1 MKLSMMKTSIK
12 TTCIITLSLCFLGGL
27 AGSTA
32 LAAKAD
38 GPKAKFFAKYDKNG
52 NGIIDEDEK
61 EAIRKDYAA
70 NPEGELKRFDTNKD
84 GKLDDEEI
92 AAITPP
98 GRKKDIT
105 DFFAKYDTNHNGV
118 IDENEK
124 EAIRKDYAAN
134 PDGPLKQFDRNKDG
148 KLDDKE
154 IAAIK
159 MPKKKGEAGDKGA
172 KAEGSGKAGKGGA
185 ATSSADKAA
194 SDVAAKK

>member
-1 MKLSMMKTSIK
+1 MKRPWNL
-12 TTCIITLSLCFLGGL
+12 LLGICLL
-27 AGSTA
+27 AVLAPSSA
-32 LAAKAD
+32 PAAKSD
-38 GPKAKFFAKYDKNG
+38 GPKAKFFAKYDKNH

-70 NPEGELKRFDTNKD
+70 NPEGELKRFDTNHD

-98 GRKKDIT
+98 GRKKDLLA
-105 DFFAKYDTNHNGV
+105 FFAKYDLNHNGV

-124 EAIRKDYAAN
+124 EAIRKDYAAS

-154 IAAIK
+154 LAAIK
-159 MPKKKGEAGDKGA
+159 MPAPKKTSGAGEKAA
-172 KAEGSGKAGKGGA
+172 KPEASGKP
-185 ATSSADKAA
+185 DKPTGTE
-194 SDVAAKK
+194 AKK